1 MDLKHDAASLAQVGV
16 RLVMAV
22 LAMTGIAGTIYKLVA
37 PGGWVAHVFGESF
50 KAGSSLVLAIATLVG
65 FAYMSRTWAPSQNRR
80 NITANLV
87 VGLSALAGF
96 VYLSRLWATGA
107 L

>member
-1 MDLKHDAASLAQVGV
+1 MDLKHDAASLAQVGA
-16 RLVMAV
+16 RLVMVV
-22 LAMTGIAGTIYKLVA
+22 LAMTGIAGTIYKMVA

-50 KAGSSLVLAIATLVG
+50 KAGSSLVLAIAMLVG
-65 FAYMSRTWAPSQNRR
+65 FAYMSRTWTASGNRR
-80 NITANLV
+80 NFTSNLV

-96 VYLSRLWATGA
+96 VYLSRLWATGT

>member
-1 MDLKHDAASLAQVGV
+1 MDLKHDAASLAQVGA
-16 RLVMAV
+16 RLVMAL
-22 LAMTGIAGTIYKLVA
+22 LAMTGIAGTIYKMVA
-37 PGGWVAHVFGESF
+37 PGGWVAQTFGESF
-50 KAGSSLVLAIATLVG
+50 KAGSSLVLAIAMLVG
-65 FAYMSRTWAPSQNRR
+65 FAYMSRTWAPAR
-80 NITANLV
+80 NPRNLAANLV